1 MLLVLGGLTALPP
14 LSFDMYLPALP
25 DIAADFGVPESQ
37 IQLTLS
43 SCLIGI
49 ALGQLFG
56 GPLSD
61 TLGRRRPLVVGLVGY
76 TVFCFACAAAPSAPA
91 LIALRF
97 FMGLFGGVAV
107 VISRAVV
114 RDRATGAEAARIF
127 SLLMLVSGAAPI
139 VAPLIGGLLI
149 DFTSW
154 RGIFVVLGGLGLA
167 GLAAAL
173 AVLPETLHADQRR
186 SGGVRDTIS
195 VVGHLVRDRTFMGY
209 ALTSGFA
216 FGVLFFYISSSSFVF
231 QEIYGLSPQ
240 GFSAVF
246 AGNAVGLV
254 AFGQLNAILVR
265 RYAPTSLLRWGT
277 VQLLVGAVLLSA
289 SVLAEAGIAV
299 VIAALVFTNVT
310 LPLIA
315 PNATALAL
323 SGYGREAG
331 IASAFLGVIQFA
343 VGAIATPL
351 AGAFGETTEF
361 SMAYGMLVMA
371 MLAIAAF
378 VTLVHRPTTKAAD
391 VLEDPMTGF
400 LEALPKESR

>member
-25 DIAADFGVPESQ
+25 NIAADYGVPESQ

-56 GPLSD
+56 GPISD
-61 TLGRRRPLVVGLVGY
+61 TLGRRRPLMVGLVGY
-76 TVFCFACAAAPSAPA
+76 TLFCFACAAAPNAPA

-114 RDRATGAEAARIF
+114 RDKATGAEAARIF

-139 VAPLIGGLLI
+139 VAPLIGGVLV
-149 DFTSW
+149 DYTSW
-154 RGIFVVLGGLGLA
+154 RGIFVVLGVLGLA
-167 GLAAAL
+167 GIAASL
-173 AVLPETLHADQRR
+173 AVLPETLPAERRR
-186 SGGVRDTIS
+186 SGGVRDTVS

-231 QEIYGLSPQ
+231 QEVYDLSPQ

-246 AGNAVGLV
+246 AGNAVGLI

-265 RYAPTSLLRWGT
+265 RYAPGSLLRWG
-277 VQLLVGAVLLSA
+277 VLQLVVGAVLLCA
-289 SVLAEAGIAV
+289 AVLAGAGIGV
-299 VIAALVFTNVT
+299 VIAALVFTNVS

-343 VGAIATPL
+343 VGAVATPL

-371 MLAIAAF
+371 VLAIAAF
-378 VTLVHRPTTKAAD
+378 ATLVHRPSSKAPE
-391 VLEDPMTGF
+391 VLDEPMSGF
-400 LEALPKESR
+400 LEPLPEKST

>member
-277 VQLLVGAVLLSA
+277 V
-289 SVLAEAGIAV
+289 
-299 VIAALVFTNVT
+299 
-310 LPLIA
+310 
-315 PNATALAL
+315 
-323 SGYGREAG
+323 
-331 IASAFLGVIQFA
+331 
-343 VGAIATPL
+343 
-351 AGAFGETTEF
+351 
-361 SMAYGMLVMA
+361 
-371 MLAIAAF
+371 
-378 VTLVHRPTTKAAD
+378 
-391 VLEDPMTGF
+391 
-400 LEALPKESR
+400 